1 MRNKNSKLCK
11 ELSINHDSGFL
22 LLREKFVYLQGKIKQ
37 NNIEM
42 LTTQHPTNHHYTPQE
57 INDLMAGLIIQS
69 KETDRKL
76 SKIGKLVG
84 NMGRNTGAY
93 AEEYF
98 YHRLKNHN
106 QLLNIKFTLIDR
118 DVKRED
124 GKLDGQYDLILHNGQ
139 YLFVVEIKYK
149 LHPNDIIKFKE
160 KALPKFKKLFPE
172 YSDKKLY
179 IVLAGMVVIPDCKQL
194 CEDYGFLL
202 LTQAGKDITILNEPE
217 FKPQTY

>member
-1 MRNKNSKLCK
+1 M
-11 ELSINHDSGFL
+11 ET
-22 LLREKFVYLQGKIKQ
+22 Q
-37 NNIEM
+37 
-42 LTTQHPTNHHYTPQE
+42 LTTNQDLNFETVWLMFKETDRMFKEMREESKTNE
-57 INDLMAGLIIQS
+57 RLFKEMREES

-76 SKIGKLVG
+76 SKIGRLVG

-106 QLLNIKFTLIDR
+106 QLLNIKFSLIDR
-118 DVKRED
+118 DVKREN
-124 GKLDGQYDLILHNGQ
+124 GTLDGQYDLVLHNGQ

-149 LHPNDIIKFKE
+149 LHPNDVIKFKE

-172 YSDKKLY
+172 YNDKKLY

-217 FKPQTY
+217 FKPQVY